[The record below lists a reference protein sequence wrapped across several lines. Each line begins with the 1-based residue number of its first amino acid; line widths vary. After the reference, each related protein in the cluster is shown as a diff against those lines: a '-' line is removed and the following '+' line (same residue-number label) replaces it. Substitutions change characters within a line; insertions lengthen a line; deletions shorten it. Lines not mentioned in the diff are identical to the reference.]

1 MTRIAVLV
9 GELVKF
15 ADFAYYLMIDLT
27 GVSQKSGVVRY
38 RGKIK
43 VDSKF
48 VVITVGRILFSF
60 IEMDKNVGESGLLA
74 QWISTI

>member
-15 ADFAYYLMIDLT
+15 ADIAYYRMMDLT
-27 GVSQKSGVVRY
+27 GVSQKYGVLRC

-48 VVITVGRILFSF
+48 VVLAVGRVLC
-60 IEMDKNVGESGLLA
+60 
-74 QWISTI
+74 